1 MRTQNK
7 VHPLIQRFL
16 QDLSREF
23 VSIPEDEGEQHILE
37 IEGHL
42 LSMVQKKKEQGKD
55 DDKAVNETLVEF
67 LTPKELAE
75 KIISEDVD
83 VKGSLQTGDKTNT
96 KARISSMLGISSIL
110 LMVIIPFFG
119 VLLGIAAFVFG
130 VLGFIEIKHTR
141 EQGRKFAITGIVCG
155 IVVLMA
161 PPILAFIASA
171 IYMS

>member
-1 MRTQNK
+1 MRNQSK

-16 QDLSREF
+16 QDLSGEL
-23 VSIPEDEGEQHILE
+23 VSIPEEEREQHVLE

-42 LSMVQKKKEQGKD
+42 LSMLQKKKEQGKD
-55 DDKAVNETLVEF
+55 DDKAINETLVEF
-67 LTPKELAE
+67 LPPKELAE

-83 VKGSLQTGDKTNT
+83 VKSSLQTEDKTNT
-96 KARISSMLGISSIL
+96 KARISSMLGISSII
-110 LMVIIPFFG
+110 LMVIIPFLG
-119 VLLGIAAFVFG
+119 VLLGIAAFILG
-130 VLGFIEIKHTR
+130 VLGFIEIKRTK

-161 PPILAFIASA
+161 PPILAFIAYA